1 MFLFLL
7 ATLVEFISAPLSEEL
22 FHIKPCVN
30 YQEPKLQRQKLIRL
44 LTFLL
49 MEARSSISQITVD
62 TYTSFSL

>member
-7 ATLVEFISAPLSEEL
+7 ATLVEFISTPLSKEL
-22 FHIKPCVN
+22 FHMSPCVN
-30 YQEPKLQRQKLIRL
+30 YQEPKLQRQQLIRL

-49 MEARSSISQITVD
+49 REACSPISHITVD

>member
-30 YQEPKLQRQKLIRL
+30 YHEPKLQRQKLIRL